1 MGWFPH
7 FFFPSRVMPA
17 HCSLYGK
24 QNAHR
29 IRTRKGPIMLSA
41 IQSWIKSKK
50 RKNRGSAARRTP
62 GRTLRVESLERREL
76 LAADMAGVVRGSNQY
91 LLDTNR
97 DPAVEIDRAY
107 GLKNDIHVT
116 GNWQGKGHFPGVVR
130 AGHPDGLLR
139 WYLDTNGDRN
149 HDIEIAFGLPGD
161 IPVVGDWNGD
171 GRDDVGVV
179 RRGGDGLLRWYL
191 DTNGDPNHEME
202 YVFGLPGDIPVTG
215 DWNGDGRSDVG
226 VVRRGGDGLLHW
238 YLNTDNDPAHEDHY
252 VFGRPGDI
260 PVTGDWNGD
269 GRTDVGVVRADAKGF
284 LNWYLNTDRDPEHEH
299 TFIFGRTGD
308 KPITGI
314 WKMPEVT
321 VAGGDLDADG
331 ALNFGAIEVGQ
342 SAPTRKIVLR
352 NDGTTN
358 LALSVAKVPRGFAVV
373 TGLPSSLRPGRTAT
387 VVLRMESTTVA
398 RFNDQLRIATNDGN
412 ETTLAFA
419 VKGEVKERPAP
430 QVKVD
435 WRVPSGT
442 RFNIADGGRIVMPDA
457 VQGYT
462 DGQIRIRI
470 TNTGTAPLKLS
481 QLYVPPGFVRVGGSL
496 SDALPGQSKE
506 IIVALDTS
514 ELGTRQS
521 RLTFSTNDPKV
532 GQFDIV
538 LRGTVQAARPQAG
551 VTYTTPASGFG
562 PVRGGVADGGSVDP
576 WRVGEI
582 ATFTVRNEGNAPMT
596 IGQVRRVGAYSVVL
610 QPVKSQLAPGETV
623 EFKLLRH
630 AGDYRGEVFF
640 ATNGVTDGEF
650 DFRIDYGD
658 ALTWTST
665 SS

>member
-1 MGWFPH
+1 
-7 FFFPSRVMPA
+7 
-17 HCSLYGK
+17 
-24 QNAHR
+24 
-29 IRTRKGPIMLSA
+29 MLSA
-41 IQSWIKSKK
+41 IQSWIKSKR
-50 RKNRGSAARRTP
+50 RKNRRSAARRER

-76 LAADMAGVVRGSNQY
+76 LAADMAGVVRGTDQY

-107 GLKNDIHVT
+107 GLKDDMHVT
-116 GNWQGKGHFPGVVR
+116 GNWKGNGDFAGVVR
-130 AGHPDGLLR
+130 AGHPDGLLH
-139 WYLDTNGDRN
+139 WYLDTNGDRI
-149 HDIEIAFGLPGD
+149 HDIDIAFGLPGD

-191 DTNGDPNHEME
+191 NTDGDPHHEME

-215 DWNGDGRSDVG
+215 DWNGDGRDDVG

-238 YLNTDNDPAHEDHY
+238 YLNTDNDPTHEDHY
-252 VFGRPGDI
+252 AFGLLVDI

-269 GRTDVGVVRADAKGF
+269 GRDDVGVVRADAKGF
-284 LNWYLNTDRDPEHEH
+284 LNWYLNTDRDPDHEH

-308 KPITGI
+308 KPVTGI

-321 VAGGDLDADG
+321 VAGGDLDASG
-331 ALNFGAIEVGQ
+331 KLNFGAIEVGQ

-358 LALSVAKVPRGFAVV
+358 LALSITKVPSGFTVV
-373 TGLPSSLRPGRTAT
+373 TDLPSSLRPGHTAT
-387 VVLRMESTTVA
+387 MVLRMESTTVA

-412 ETTLAFA
+412 ETSLAFG

-442 RFNIADGGRIVMPDA
+442 RFPLADGGRIVMPDA

-481 QLYVPPGFVRVGGSL
+481 QLYVPPGFVRVNSVL
-496 SDALPGQSKE
+496 SDALPGQRRE
-506 IIVALDTS
+506 ISIALDTS
-514 ELGTRQS
+514 EVGTRS
-521 RLTFSTNDPKV
+521 GRLTFQTNDPKI

-538 LRGTVQAARPQAG
+538 LRGTVQAAKPQAG
-551 VTYTTPASGFG
+551 VSYTAPAGAFG
-562 PVRGGVADGGSVDP
+562 PIRGRVGDERWVYP

-582 ATFTVRNEGNAPMT
+582 ATFTVTNTGNAPMT
-596 IGQVRRVGAYSVVL
+596 VGQVRTIGAYEVVL

-623 EFKLLRH
+623 EFKLQRR
-630 AGDYRGEVFF
+630 AGDHRGEVFF
-640 ATNGVTDGEF
+640 ATNGVADGEF
-650 DFRIDYGD
+650 NFCIDYVG
-658 ALTWTST
+658 AFVGTSA